1 MWQKFV
7 AGACVMTGALGFG
20 WSLCG
25 EMDSN
30 IWHLKQ
36 QKQILLYIS
45 GEITYLHRPMEEI
58 FDLTVGKAE
67 PPYDLFLSGIS
78 RRMKERDGSSLVS
91 IWNEAVRDKTDGAD
105 FSQTAVRYLAE
116 MGNCFEYEGE
126 QLQVEA
132 LRLFE
137 LELDSE
143 IDRLTV
149 KKNENSRMIKALS
162 TLAGILCIILFL

>member
-20 WSLCG
+20 WAICS
-25 EMDSN
+25 EMNSD

-36 QKQILLYIS
+36 QKQMLLYMA
-45 GEITYLHRPMEEI
+45 GEIAYLHRPMEEI
-58 FDLTVGKAE
+58 FDIMAGRAAA
-67 PPYDLFLSGIS
+67 PYDLFLGAVSQGM
-78 RRMKERDGSSLVS
+78 RERDGRSLIC
-91 IWNEAVRDKTDGAD
+91 IWKEAVQDRASGAD
-105 FSQTAVRYLAE
+105 FPPLGIDHLIK
-116 MGNCFEYEGE
+116 MGNCFACEGE

-132 LRLFE
+132 LRLFG

-149 KKNENSRMIKALS
+149 KKNENSRLVRALS
-162 TLAGILCIILFL
+162 TLTGILCIILFM

>member
-25 EMDSN
+25 EMSSD
-30 IWHLKQ
+30 IRHLKQ
-36 QKQILLYIS
+36 QKQILLYIA

-58 FDLTVGKAE
+58 FDIIAGRAE
-67 PPYDLFLSGIS
+67 PPYNLFLHDVS
-78 RRMKERDGSSLVS
+78 RRLKERNGNSLIR
-91 IWNEAVRDKTDGAD
+91 IWNEAVRDRKGGAD
-105 FSQTAVRYLAE
+105 FSQTGMEYLAK

-137 LELDSE
+137 MEIDSE
-143 IDRLTV
+143 IDRLTA
-149 KKNENSRMIKALS
+149 KRNENSRLIKALS
-162 TLAGILCIILFL
+162 TLTGILCIILFM